1 MVLKTIK
8 QQKNKKLSLLK
19 ATQQGF
25 SLIELMLVL
34 GISSI
39 AFIGFLNMEKNKA
52 QIQNSQNAGAQ
63 FEEAGK
69 ALSQYIN
76 RESTFLKANI
86 PVNTQMIVPIDVL
99 RRSTGTTGIFPN
111 RQYLPATYNPNIT
124 LFNTGMQLI
133 IRNNSNGSGPSTLT
147 GLVISTGPVR
157 DSSGAIRY
165 DYLGTAIK
173 RMGPQGGMTFPT
185 ANILSGLGGQWT
197 LTDTNFPAINQLGLL
212 AYRVQYQSD
221 YDSVYLRLD
230 GQFPMVG
237 NLNMGNYSINNATDI
252 SYNGWLYG
260 NNAVFN
266 NLITGTIT
274 NSGNIQT
281 RSINGTTTS
290 SVASAVA
297 NMSNLPYAN
306 FDLLYTNC
314 INCGFNAEGGVS
326 SGATSFV
333 ANDVKIGS
341 DGKQGRLFVKDVVVA
356 GTNRA
361 TDNALLSDRL
371 SRYADRGI
379 QLVNDNETVLKPN
392 CPGNPVGVPKIELI
406 PQSAYI
412 QGRVVGPITM
422 TGAQQANGTTVLTLN
437 QDQISIS
444 GIETYATDNGGS
456 WVARI
461 ITPNYG
467 GAAGGQ
473 GINTDL
479 PANKGKALAHIYC
492 DYGT

>member
-1 MVLKTIK
+1 MVFKTIK
-8 QQKNKKLSLLK
+8 KQTNKKLSLLK
-19 ATQQGF
+19 ATQKGF

-39 AFIGFLNMEKNKA
+39 AFVGFLNMEKHKS
-52 QIQNSQNAGAQ
+52 QIQNSENAGLQ

-86 PVNTQMIVPIDVL
+86 PVGNQVVLPIDAL
-99 RRSTGTTGIFPN
+99 RNAAGTTGMFPN
-111 RQYLPATYNPNIT
+111 RQYLPATYDPNIT

-133 IRNNSNGSGPSTLT
+133 IRNNPGNILT

-157 DSSGAIRY
+157 DSTGAIRY

-173 RMGPQGGMTFPT
+173 KMGPQGGMTFPNGNT
-185 ANILSGLGGQWT
+185 LSGLGGQWT
-197 LTDTNFPAINQLGLL
+197 LTGANFPQINQLGLL
-212 AYRVQYQSD
+212 GYRVQYQSD

-237 NLNMGNYSINNATDI
+237 NLNMGNFSINNATDI

-281 RSINGTTTS
+281 RSINGTTS
-290 SVASAVA
+290 ASVAGAVA
-297 NMSNLPYAN
+297 NMANRPYAN

-314 INCGFNAEGGVS
+314 INCGFNAEGVTTA
-326 SGATSFV
+326 GAIGFNATR
-333 ANDVKIGS
+333 DVKIGN
-341 DGKQGRLFVKDVVVA
+341 DGKQGNLFVKDVVVG
-356 GTNRA
+356 GTNRV

-379 QLVNDNETVLKPN
+379 QLVTDGDTVAMPS
-392 CPGNPVGVPKIELI
+392 CPGSPPGIPKIELI

-412 QGRVVGPITM
+412 QGRVVGPIAINAYDAGGGR
-422 TGAQQANGTTVLTLN
+422 TGLYLT
-437 QDQISIS
+437 QDQIAIS
-444 GIETYATDNGGS
+444 GIETYATVSGS
-456 WVARI
+456 SWIARI
-461 ITPNYG
+461 VTPNYA

-473 GINTDL
+473 GIDTNA
-479 PANKGKALAHIYC
+479 PANRGKALAHIYC